1 VQLVVW
7 MFGCSVAQLNVWLF
21 VCLFVCLVGC
31 LVAQLDVWL
40 VGLFVC
46 LFGWLFGCAVGC
58 LVGRFVCLLQNK
70 PIKPTY
76 DDQPTRMVA
85 THALDG

>member
-1 VQLVVW
+1 
-7 MFGCSVAQLNVWLF
+7 
-21 VCLFVCLVGC
+21 
-31 LVAQLDVWL
+31 
-40 VGLFVC
+40 
-46 LFGWLFGCAVGC
+46 